1 MEGIGKVLCPHLL
14 EVAVSGFHCKL
25 STDLCLFSLMLQYEW
40 FSCANGRAVTG
51 RRICCVYSTAAVA
64 NCYYSRQFYISLM
77 PLSVLLPE
85 SQMFF
90 ILVPRLLWPSLTFFF
105 FLCFCNCG
113 SKRARCHLIISVWI
127 TTAFFSV
134 HAQAHACSLHGNS
147 EISVLDFKKIITYSA
162 HLGILQWVRPI

>member
-105 FLCFCNCG
+105 FFPVLLQLWQQKSQMPSHHFSLNNYSFLFC
-113 SKRARCHLIISVWI
+113 
-127 TTAFFSV
+127 
-134 HAQAHACSLHGNS
+134 ACSGSCMLTTW
-147 EISVLDFKKIITYSA
+147 EFRDKYAWF
-162 HLGILQWVRPI
+162 